1 MTENSPVDPPTRIAL
16 TVTNEV
22 LERFCLLTGGGF
34 KIRARLGG
42 SVREL
47 LCGQLGV
54 APAYLDERVQ
64 TIFLNGKVVDDPDT
78 ATVPAG
84 ATIALSAAMP
94 GIAGI
99 MLRRRSPYA
108 PMRSQLSHD
117 DRPSELGAASEG
129 EVLLKLFNLLQPELG
144 PAFLRRG
151 MLIPG
156 RALGELLARRWAAF
170 RAGILAAEVAGE
182 HVAASVLRDTDWT
195 NREVWLQVRSAAEGE
210 AAPSHVTA

>member
-1 MTENSPVDPPTRIAL
+1 MNDSFRELPTPIRL

-34 KIRARLGG
+34 RIHAQLGG

-47 LCGQLGV
+47 LCGQLGIG
-54 APAYLDERVQ
+54 PAYLDDRVQ

-99 MLRRRSPYA
+99 MLRRQSPYA

-117 DRPSELGAASEG
+117 DRPGPLGAASEG
-129 EVLLKLFNLLQPELG
+129 ELVLKLFNLLQRELG

-151 MLIPG
+151 ILIPG
-156 RALGELLARRWAAF
+156 RALGALLARRFAAF
-170 RAGILAAEVAGE
+170 REGILAAEVAGE
-182 HVAASVLRDTDWT
+182 PVAASVLRDTDWT
-195 NREVWLQVRSAAEGE
+195 NRELWLVVRSAAD
-210 AAPSHVTA
+210 ADRPD